1 LGTPYGAAFSELPY
15 EFDMFFEVFV
25 VDFRKISSVMNASAL
40 LSCLGGLR
48 HKQANG
54 KHILTFPAIG

>member
-1 LGTPYGAAFSELPY
+1 MLEQLFFSQLLCD
-15 EFDMFFEVFV
+15 FDMFFEVFV
-25 VDFRKISSVMNASAL
+25 VGFGKISSKVDASAF
-40 LSCLGGLR
+40 LSRLGGLR